1 VHPGL
6 GAAVVA
12 FAYLAGS
19 VPVAVLVG
27 RAHGVDPRAAGDH
40 NAGYWNVK
48 QLVGRRAAA
57 PVFVGDALKGAVG
70 AAAGTV
76 VGHLAGCDRH
86 EVLVLTWIGAAAAMV
101 GHAWPVFARFQG
113 GRSILTYA
121 GGLAVLSPR
130 TVGLSLAA
138 LLLVWAVR
146 RSFTEAARVGVFGS
160 ALASLVV
167 DGPWRTAAVG
177 VLQSLIGL
185 RFAQAAV
192 AARRHRCGGRCGRAR
207 CGRGGGWPR

>member
-1 VHPGL
+1 
-6 GAAVVA
+6 VVA
-12 FAYLAGS
+12 ATAYLVGS
-19 VPVAVLVG
+19 VPVAVIVG
-27 RAHGVDPRAAGDH
+27 RAHGLDPRTDGDR
-40 NAGYWNVK
+40 NPGYWNVK
-48 QLVGRRAAA
+48 DLVGRRAAT
-57 PVFVGDALKGAVG
+57 PVFVGDLCKGVVG
-70 AAAGTV
+70 AGAGSV
-76 VGHLAGCDRH
+76 VGHLAACDRH
-86 EVLVLTWIGAAAAMV
+86 EILALTWIGAAAAMV

-130 TVGLSLAA
+130 TVGLSVAA

-146 RSFTEAARVGVFGS
+146 RSFAEAARVGVFGS

-192 AARRHRCGGRCGRAR
+192 AARRRRPPGS
-207 CGRGGGWPR
+207 